1 MQNGFNAYAAAAKTA
16 QSVVSPRELEASLL
30 IKAATRLQAV
40 ADDWNLRERELDEA
54 LTYNRRL
61 WTLLVSA
68 VIAEDNPLPVGIK
81 TNILGLANFIF
92 NQTFKISAD
101 PQPQA
106 LGILVNINRDIAA
119 GLRGAEP
126 AATTSPDERK
136 RRPYGRRFRS

>member
-40 ADDWNLRERELDEA
+40 ADDWNQHERDLDEA

-61 WTLLVSA
+61 WTLLLSA

-101 PQPQA
+101 PQPQS
-106 LGILVNINRDIAA
+106 LGVLVNINRDIAA
-119 GLRGAEP
+119 GLRG
-126 AATTSPDERK
+126 R
-136 RRPYGRRFRS
+136 

>member
-119 GLRGAEP
+119 GLRG
-126 AATTSPDERK
+126 R
-136 RRPYGRRFRS
+136 

>member
-40 ADDWNLRERELDEA
+40 ADDWGQHERSLDEA

-81 TNILGLANFIF
+81 TNILSLANFIF
-92 NQTFKISAD
+92 NQTFKISSD
-101 PQPQA
+101 PQPQS
-106 LGILVNINRDIAA
+106 LGVLVNINRDIAA
-119 GLRGAEP
+119 GLRG
-126 AATTSPDERK
+126 R
-136 RRPYGRRFRS
+136 